1 MRNIAAGGETLADVA
16 AVWTAG
22 FVTVGLA
29 STIQSSLTLWI
40 DEGKLALILELEP
53 NANLCEL
60 LKLLPL
66 FK

>member
-1 MRNIAAGGETLADVA
+1 MRNIAGEGETLADVA